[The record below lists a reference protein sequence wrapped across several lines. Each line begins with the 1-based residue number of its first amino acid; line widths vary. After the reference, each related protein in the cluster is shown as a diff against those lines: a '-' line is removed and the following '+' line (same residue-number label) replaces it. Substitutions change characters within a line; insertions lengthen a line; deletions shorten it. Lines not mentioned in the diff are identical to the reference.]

1 MSKITLEDV
10 QVKQALKDIQQSYQ
24 RIAELKTI
32 EDPLLQF
39 IAGETIRFHEF
50 RIETI
55 EYALWKKGLSQFNAE
70 KWKKKFQM
78 EKRKKND

>member
-10 QVKQALKDIQQSYQ
+10 QVKEALKDIQQSYQ

-39 IAGETIRFHEF
+39 IAGETIRFHEL
-50 RIETI
+50 RIENT

-70 KWKKKFQM
+70 KWKKREQM
-78 EKRKKND
+78 EKRQKK